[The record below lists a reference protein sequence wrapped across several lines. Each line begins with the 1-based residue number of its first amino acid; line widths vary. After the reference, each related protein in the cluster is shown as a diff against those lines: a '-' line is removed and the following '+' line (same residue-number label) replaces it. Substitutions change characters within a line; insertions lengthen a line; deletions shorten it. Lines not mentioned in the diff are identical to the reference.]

1 MSKVTNSVHVTQSV
15 PNSKRGPKCPVC
27 PKGPR
32 HPHWVTHN
40 DKTYQVQMTRRLIS
54 TLSLTQ
60 TKLNWAETQLKSNLS
75 SKWFDFQSLNQTN
88 LGLAETPQNS
98 NILFIQA
105 TTKVK
110 LPLTCAPLSKVLK
123 VTKSV
128 QTDHIYNV
136 SVMTRSPNDSNVQK
150 TKNFQKWPK
159 GTKMT
164 AMFKRPKCP
173 QWLIHNIYY
182 VRFQP

>member
-88 LGLAETPQNS
+88 LGLAETPQTS

-136 SVMTRSPNDSNVQK
+136 SVMTRSPNDSNAQK
-150 TKNFQKWPK
+150 FKISKNGQ
-159 GTKMT
+159 
-164 AMFKRPKCP
+164 KRPK
-173 QWLIHNIYY
+173 WLPCSKHQS
-182 VRFQP
+182 VHSD